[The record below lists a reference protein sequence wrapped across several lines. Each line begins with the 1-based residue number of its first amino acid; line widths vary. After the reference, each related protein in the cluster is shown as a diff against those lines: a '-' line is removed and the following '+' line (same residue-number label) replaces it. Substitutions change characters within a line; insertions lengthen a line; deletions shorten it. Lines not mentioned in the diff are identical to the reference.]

1 LKRALPEDLADAPAW
16 ADPLFI
22 FAPPRSFSSVVGTML
37 GQHPQ
42 MHGLPETHL
51 FGDETIEQWWA
62 RSSQETFQMAHGLLR
77 AIAQLCFREQT
88 ESSIKLAAGWLRR
101 RLSFTSGM
109 VFEEL
114 ARRVY
119 PSILVDKS
127 PNMVYSLES
136 MRRAYQFFPQARFIH
151 LARHP
156 RGHGESV
163 LKYLAELA
171 KPEYHLPT
179 VDAVPTLKSR
189 AMLGRV
195 PQWISDLAS
204 FPYSSPSQGGD
215 SQSALGVDPQR
226 GWYVLNMNVVI
237 FLKSIPRS
245 QWMTVRGEELL
256 TNPDRGLRQIVA
268 WLGLRAD
275 GEAIE
280 EMKHPERSPYACFGP
295 PGARFGNDIFFLQ
308 NPALRP
314 AQAKPQSLEGPLGW
328 RPDGQGFFPEVKELA
343 RYLGY
348 R

>member
-1 LKRALPEDLADAPAW
+1 
-16 ADPLFI
+16 
-22 FAPPRSFSSVVGTML
+22 
-37 GQHPQ
+37 
-42 MHGLPETHL
+42 
-51 FGDETIEQWWA
+51 
-62 RSSQETFQMAHGLLR
+62 
-77 AIAQLCFREQT
+77 
-88 ESSIKLAAGWLRR
+88 
-101 RLSFTSGM
+101 
-109 VFEEL
+109 
-114 ARRVY
+114 
-119 PSILVDKS
+119 
-127 PNMVYSLES
+127 
-136 MRRAYQFFPQARFIH
+136 
-151 LARHP
+151 
-156 RGHGESV
+156 
-163 LKYLAELA
+163 
-171 KPEYHLPT
+171 
-179 VDAVPTLKSR
+179 
-189 AMLGRV
+189 MLGRV

-226 GWYVLNMNVVI
+226 GWYILNMNVVI

>member
-1 LKRALPEDLADAPAW
+1 
-16 ADPLFI
+16 
-22 FAPPRSFSSVVGTML
+22 ML

-51 FGDETIEQWWA
+51 FGDETMEQWWS
-62 RSSQETFQMAHGLLR
+62 RSVHETFQMAHGLLR
-77 AIAQLCFREQT
+77 AVAQLCFGEQT
-88 ESSIKLAAGWLRR
+88 ERSVKLAAGWLRR
-101 RLSFTSGM
+101 RSSSTSGI

-114 ARRVY
+114 ACKVY
-119 PSILVDKS
+119 PLVLVDKS
-127 PNMVYSLES
+127 PSMVYSLES

-163 LKYLAELA
+163 LKYLSELA
-171 KPEYHLPT
+171 KPEYVPLT
-179 VDAVPTLKSR
+179 VEAIPGLKR
-189 AMLGRV
+189 QTPLGAV

-204 FPYSSPSQGGD
+204 FPYSSPGQEVD
-215 SQSALGVDPQR
+215 SQSPSGVDPQR

-237 FLKSIPRS
+237 FLKSIPRH

-256 TNPDRGLRQIVA
+256 TAPDTGLREIVA

-275 GEAIE
+275 SEAIE

-295 PGARFGNDIFFLQ
+295 PGARLGNDIFFLQ
-308 NPALRP
+308 SPTLRP
-314 AQAKPQSLEGPLGW
+314 ARAKVQSLEGPLSW
-328 RPDGQGFFPEVKELA
+328 RRDGQGFLPEVKELA